1 MKVMKKL
8 GAMVMVAVSAFAA
21 VGSVASDAKAC
32 GGEWVPAVE
41 IDHRPE
47 GIARAEK
54 VLKKGDHAKAAA
66 MIVRMMPHV
75 KDLKAKKDGTLVAR
89 AQRILALA
97 VARNDGALPI
107 GKELPSYAQGTWLG
121 KDQKARDAN
130 LEWSVSALRKLSD
143 IKKDDAAVQSDLAEA
158 LAKVEKHRGEAKQLL
173 EKLAAKDLV
182 ATPEAYAALAQLRS
196 AAGDTAGQK
205 LAQQRCE
212 SMAKVATVCRASA

>member
-1 MKVMKKL
+1 MKKL
-8 GAMVMVAVSAFAA
+8 GAMVMVAVSAFAV
-21 VGSVASDAKAC
+21 VGSVTSDAKAC

-54 VLKKGDHAKAAA
+54 TLKKGEHAQAAA

-97 VARNDGALPI
+97 VARNNGALPI
-107 GKELPSYAQGTWLG
+107 DKELPGYVQGTWIG
-121 KDQKARDAN
+121 KTAKDKATN
-130 LEWSVSALRKLSD
+130 LDWSVAALRKLND

-158 LAKVEKHRGEAKQLL
+158 LAKVEKHRGEAKEIL
-173 EKLAAKDLV
+173 EKLAQKDLV
-182 ATPEAYAALAQLRS
+182 SSPEAYATLAELRS
-196 AAGDTAGQK
+196 AAGDAEGQK
-205 LAQQRCE
+205 VALKRCE
-212 SMAKVATVCRASA
+212 SMAKTANVCRASA

>member
-1 MKVMKKL
+1 MKKF
-8 GAMVMVAVSAFAA
+8 GAMVMVAVSAFAV

-54 VLKKGDHAKAAA
+54 ALKKGEHAQAAA
-66 MIVRMMPHV
+66 MVVRMMPHV

-97 VARNDGALPI
+97 VARNNGALPI
-107 GKELPSYAQGTWLG
+107 GKEIPGYIQGTWIG
-121 KDQKARDAN
+121 KTSKDKAAN
-130 LEWSVSALRKLSD
+130 LEWSVAALRKLND

-158 LAKVEKHRGEAKQLL
+158 LAKVESHRAEAKEIL
-173 EKLAAKDLV
+173 EKLATKDLV
-182 ATPEAYAALAQLRS
+182 SSPEAYAALADLRS
-196 AAGDTAGQK
+196 QAGDSAGQK
-205 LAQQRCE
+205 LALKRCE
-212 SMAKVATVCRASA
+212 SMAKTANVCRASA

>member
-1 MKVMKKL
+1 MKKL
-8 GAMVMVAVSAFAA
+8 GAMVMVAVSAFAV

-54 VLKKGDHAKAAA
+54 ALKKGEHAQAAA
-66 MIVRMMPHV
+66 MVVRMMPHV

-97 VARNDGALPI
+97 VARNNGALPI
-107 GKELPSYAQGTWLG
+107 DKELPGYVQGTWIG
-121 KDQKARDAN
+121 KTAKDKATN
-130 LEWSVSALRKLSD
+130 LEWSVSALRKLND

-158 LAKVEKHRGEAKQLL
+158 MAKVEKYRGEAKEIL
-173 EKLAAKDLV
+173 EKLAEKDLV
-182 ATPEAYAALAQLRS
+182 SSPEAYATLAELRS

-205 LAQQRCE
+205 VALKRCE
-212 SMAKVATVCRASA
+212 SMAKTANVCRASA